1 MQAEGKGF
9 EPSSASSG
17 TALAERPGQPYP
29 ATFRFFSF
37 CAKAP
42 SPKAPLTPCPSPAT
56 GEGRN
61 ARALQC
67 LTVL

>member
-29 ATFRFFSF
+29 ATFRSFSF

-42 SPKAPLTPCPSPAT
+42 SPKAPLTPAPLPQ
-56 GEGRN
+56 GERGEMRQRSN
-61 ARALQC
+61 
-67 LTVL
+67 V